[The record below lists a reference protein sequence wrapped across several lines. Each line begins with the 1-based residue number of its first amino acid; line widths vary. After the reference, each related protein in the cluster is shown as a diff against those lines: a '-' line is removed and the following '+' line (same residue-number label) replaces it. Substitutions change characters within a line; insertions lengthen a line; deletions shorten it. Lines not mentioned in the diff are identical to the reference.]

1 MGSLGT
7 DDVEMEKEYLQF
19 YVDFVPCLQLE
30 LTQPDQG
37 SLWVATT
44 DSSIRNWVRNVCV
57 VCVCVNALNDTTQT

>member
-1 MGSLGT
+1 MGSVNT
-7 DDVEMEKEYLQF
+7 EDVEMEKEYLQF

-44 DSSIRNWVRNVCV
+44 DSSIRNWVRN
-57 VCVCVNALNDTTQT
+57 LIS